1 MYTLDVAASHSS
13 TCVRRKGYRKR
24 TLKDALVTFS
34 QFHVSTPARSCLT
47 CRPRATETE
56 DLVAPAPGTR
66 STMDELVET
75 ANVVTVVGRVDTAAP
90 PVEAEVVQAVVSV
103 DVVQEADAV
112 DAVGK
117 VVARVVPAADQAAR
131 GKAVGKVGKV
141 GKEGKEGKAAVV
153 QAADTVDAVGKT
165 VARMVG
171 VAARGVTVGKVVE
184 RVVGVAARGVTADT
198 AVRAT
203 IDRSA

>member
-131 GKAVGKVGKV
+131 GKAVGKVGK
-141 GKEGKEGKAAVV
+141 EGKEGKAAVV

>member
-90 PVEAEVVQAVVSV
+90 PAEAEVVQAVVSV

-112 DAVGK
+112 DAVVLG
-117 VVARVVPAADQAAR
+117 R
-131 GKAVGKVGKV
+131 
-141 GKEGKEGKAAVV
+141 
-153 QAADTVDAVGKT
+153 
-165 VARMVG
+165 
-171 VAARGVTVGKVVE
+171 
-184 RVVGVAARGVTADT
+184 
-198 AVRAT
+198 
-203 IDRSA
+203 RSPNPSLECRRRSGGRTLLSSSSGWRRSLQQTLALAGTP

>member
-13 TCVRRKGYRKR
+13 TCVRGKGYRKR

-131 GKAVGKVGKV
+131 GKAVGKVGK
-141 GKEGKEGKAAVV
+141 EGKEGKAAVV

>member
-66 STMDELVET
+66 PTMDELVET

-131 GKAVGKVGKV
+131 GKAVGKVGK
-141 GKEGKEGKAAVV
+141 EGKEGKAAVV

>member
-117 VVARVVPAADQAAR
+117 AVARVVPAADQAAR
-131 GKAVGKVGKV
+131 GKAVGKV

>member
-66 STMDELVET
+66 PTMDELVET

-117 VVARVVPAADQAAR
+117 AVARVVPAADQAAR
-131 GKAVGKVGKV
+131 GKAVGKV